1 MWVKVQ
7 KGGRSMILMHGMAVI
22 LMMAACLTGVET
34 VEMSGTE
41 QTVEN
46 PTERPDEV
54 ETEQVQGI
62 AEQNAE
68 SFLKE
73 FFSFNKDDR
82 RALFADTES
91 ADEQVLQD
99 AVSAY
104 YDAFLPYTEQACIEE
119 MAGWRI
125 PLKYDRMCGDWIV
138 SVKAKEILLEEGRE
152 EVFGDGTVYDY
163 TVLLEKEEYNTDTIE
178 LFDVDGQI
186 TVDAEGFVKRIY
198 VDEPEG
204 LERYLGKAAE

>member
-1 MWVKVQ
+1 
-7 KGGRSMILMHGMAVI
+7 MILMHGMAVI

-41 QTVEN
+41 QAVEHSAAE
-46 PTERPDEV
+46 PGEA
-54 ETEQVQGI
+54 ETEQVRSI

-68 SFLKE
+68 IFLKE
-73 FFSFNKDDR
+73 FFSFNKDKR
-82 RALFADTES
+82 RALFADTANEDGQ
-91 ADEQVLQD
+91 ALQD
-99 AVSAY
+99 AVAAY
-104 YDAFLPYTEQACIEE
+104 YDAFLPYTEQTCIEE
-119 MAGWRI
+119 MAGQRI
-125 PLKYDRMCGDWIV
+125 PLKYDRMCGDRVI
-138 SVKAKEILLEEGRE
+138 SIKAKEVSLEESGA

-178 LFDVDGQI
+178 LFDIGGQI

-204 LERYLGKAAE
+204 LERYLGKAAK

>member
-1 MWVKVQ
+1 
-7 KGGRSMILMHGMAVI
+7 MILMHGMTGI
-22 LMMAACLTGVET
+22 LMLAAFLTGMET
-34 VEMSGTE
+34 VEMSGME
-41 QTVEN
+41 RKVEN
-46 PTERPDEV
+46 PAVQPDEV
-54 ETEQVQGI
+54 ETEQVRSI

-68 SFLKE
+68 AFLKE

-82 RALFADTES
+82 RALFADTANEDGQ
-91 ADEQVLQD
+91 ALQD
-99 AVSAY
+99 AVAAY

-119 MAGWRI
+119 MARQRI
-125 PLKYDRMCGDWIV
+125 PLKYDWMCGDWII
-138 SVKAKEILLEEGRE
+138 SVKAREVTLEEGGS

-178 LFDVDGQI
+178 LFDIGGQI

>member
-1 MWVKVQ
+1 
-7 KGGRSMILMHGMAVI
+7 MILMHGMTVI
-22 LMMAACLTGVET
+22 LILAACLTGVET
-34 VEMSGTE
+34 MEMSGAE
-41 QTVEN
+41 QAVEN
-46 PTERPDEV
+46 PAERSGGV
-54 ETEQVQGI
+54 ETEQMRSI

-91 ADEQVLQD
+91 TDEQMVD
-99 AVSAY
+99 AVAAY
-104 YDAFLPYTEQACIEE
+104 YEGFLPYTEQTCIEE
-119 MAGWRI
+119 MASARL

-138 SVKAKEILLEEGRE
+138 SVKAKEVSLEEDGSE
-152 EVFGDGTVYDY
+152 AFGDGTVYDY

-178 LFDVDGQI
+178 LFDIDGQI

>member
-1 MWVKVQ
+1 
-7 KGGRSMILMHGMAVI
+7 MILMHGMAVI

-73 FFSFNKDDR
+73 FFSFNRMTAVRFLRTRKVRTSRYCRMRCR
-82 RALFADTES
+82 RITMRFFLI
-91 ADEQVLQD
+91 QNRR
-99 AVSAY
+99 VS
-104 YDAFLPYTEQACIEE
+104 
-119 MAGWRI
+119 
-125 PLKYDRMCGDWIV
+125 
-138 SVKAKEILLEEGRE
+138 
-152 EVFGDGTVYDY
+152 
-163 TVLLEKEEYNTDTIE
+163 
-178 LFDVDGQI
+178 
-186 TVDAEGFVKRIY
+186 KRWP
-198 VDEPEG
+198 VGEFH
-204 LERYLGKAAE
+204 

>member
-1 MWVKVQ
+1 
-7 KGGRSMILMHGMAVI
+7 MILMHGMAVI

-34 VEMSGTE
+34 TGMSDARQAVEKPG
-41 QTVEN
+41 
-46 PTERPDEV
+46 EV
-54 ETEQVQGI
+54 ETEQVRSI

-68 SFLKE
+68 TFLKE

-91 ADEQVLQD
+91 AEEQALQD
-99 AVSAY
+99 AVTVY

-119 MAGWRI
+119 MASQRI

-138 SVKAKEILLEEGRE
+138 SVKAKKVSLEESGAE
-152 EVFGDGTVYDY
+152 SFGDGTVYDY
-163 TVLLEKEEYNTDTIE
+163 TVLLEKEEHNTDTIE
-178 LFDVDGQI
+178 LFDIEGQI

-198 VDEPEG
+198 VEEPEG
-204 LERYLGKAAE
+204 LERYLGKATK